1 MKETDAAILPVLEEL
16 ALAAGRA
23 ILKIREEGITVDI
36 KPDASPV
43 TRADREAERI
53 ILDGLHRHFPA
64 VPIVAEEE
72 ASAGRLPERLGEAF
86 FLVDPLDGTKEFVK
100 GHSDFTVNI
109 ALIRR
114 GVPEIGVVY
123 APARGVLYSGCCS
136 AGASAVEIASDGRPE
151 RRQTITVR
159 IACAPLTVVA
169 SRSHRTRETDDYLTQ
184 CPGAEILSVGSSLKF
199 CMLAAGKADLY
210 PRFGRT
216 MEWDTAAGDAVLRA
230 GGGMTSTTDGKPL
243 CYGKRGQQDDAD
255 FANPWFIA
263 ATSRSLD
270 PFEGGNSS

>member
-1 MKETDAAILPVLEEL
+1 MTTETDAAILSVLEEL
-16 ALAAGRA
+16 ALSAGLA
-23 ILKIREEGITVDI
+23 ILKIREEGVTVDI
-36 KPDASPV
+36 KADASPV

-53 ILDGLHRHFPA
+53 ILDGLRRDFPT

-72 ASAGRLPERLGEAF
+72 ASVGRVPERLGEAF

-123 APARGVLYSGCCS
+123 APARGVLYSGCS
-136 AGASAVEIASDGRPE
+136 TGASAIEIASDGHPE
-151 RRQTITVR
+151 RRQA
-159 IACAPLTVVA
+159 IAIRSPSPPLTVVA
-169 SRSHRTRETDDYLTQ
+169 SRSHRTRETDEYLAK
-184 CPGAEILSVGSSLKF
+184 CPDAEILSVGSSLKF
-199 CMLAAGKADLY
+199 CMLASGKADLY

-230 GGGMTSTTDGKPL
+230 GGGVTVTTDGKPL
-243 CYGKRGQQDDAD
+243 LYGKRRQKDDVD

-263 ATSRSLD
+263 RGMQSPGANT
-270 PFEGGNSS
+270 N